1 MSTGYNSTS
10 DIYQWL
16 QGAAPVSTGFAEM
29 LAPLVGAM
37 TGVDVMPVL
46 NMLRFNRQDRPFYEA
61 DWSMSRQMRDRFRNM
76 TAGEPSSTNIQMVGR
91 ALGAYF
97 LDDKGMAERALN
109 VVAQHTGAGLYA
121 FGTGGLS
128 VADVSGGWNV
138 GAHGRYNDNLVA
150 LMADTYN
157 MGFDRNVSKGQRQML
172 MAGMLRSDRT
182 LLQDYAQAR
191 DLAGGRWDFRNGLEG
206 IGELREKLNNTE
218 ITDRETEALKKL
230 VDRLDNTRKSLEAF
244 GEAANTWGRVLR
256 TDAQT
261 AMTRMQGLMGG
272 DVYAMF
278 RGNEGALTNLGLAV
292 KHVGGMTGLGD
303 RGMTAAIQEAGKYL
317 MAIGGPAESAVNVA
331 TNSMLMSYGM
341 AGYRV
346 TQESAEKQMMR
357 FVAGLTKSDAGS
369 VYFGG
374 YQKFREQQMLR
385 GIRMSS
391 ADALRTWDA
400 VMERDGISVRTV
412 NRLLGT
418 DMNISDLTAAAQ
430 MNFARDAMASPNA
443 SARLM
448 YNQARRERMNN
459 ILMVGNV
466 RNANGTQMTFDD
478 VRRMSQMAGMD
489 VVDLANT
496 NETEFMRRSA
506 NIANPYARQMARRFR
521 FQLEGAINLAR
532 SQHPDVLGEQRG
544 ESTNEIMASLSDTQY
559 NRYLALDRQ
568 KALRSQIS
576 RTIGGKGL
584 FGAITDL
591 MRGNANF
598 TLGDIAVAAGGND
611 LSYEVLD
618 VLNSATPVDEET
630 RSFMAKRFDALAN
643 NENPERKAHFQ
654 SRVSEFNKLL
664 QLRGKNGK
672 ALYTA
677 EAAWNASGMENITG
691 VRIENGKFKAA
702 EQESNASNIR
712 GEDSAYKEDF
722 DQWKQENK
730 DMKTAR
736 QDILARSFKGK
747 KVSDLT
753 YDEKVEYAE
762 RMALA
767 DMGRAEM
774 KKGKRGNAD
783 LANWWM
789 ATISGKI
796 DGTNMWRRDDAHYT
810 EFYKQAKEAKA
821 GSVEF
826 EEKKSRYLEE
836 LGVSKDQAGTA
847 AMLAGVAKQVVETLI
862 STFSGVGD
870 NSKAINVR
878 EVGAAQ

>member
-1 MSTGYNSTS
+1 MNTGYNSTS

-29 LAPLVGAM
+29 LAPLMGAM

-109 VVAQHTGAGLYA
+109 AVAQHTGAGLYA

-128 VADVSGGWNV
+128 VADISGGWNV

-191 DLAGGRWDFRNGLEG
+191 ALAGGRWDFRNGLEG
-206 IGELREKLNNTE
+206 IGDLREKLNNTE

-244 GEAANTWGRVLR
+244 GEAANTWGRVLG

-303 RGMTAAIQEAGKYL
+303 RGMTAAVQEAGKYL

-385 GIRMSS
+385 GIRMNS
-391 ADALRTWDA
+391 ADALRMWDNI
-400 VMERDGISVRTV
+400 MERDGISVQTV
-412 NRLLGT
+412 NRLLGM

-448 YNQARRERMNN
+448 YNQGRRERMNN

-496 NETEFMRRSA
+496 NETEFMRRSE
-506 NIANPYARQMARRFR
+506 NIANPYVRQMARRFR

-568 KALRSQIS
+568 RALRSRIS
-576 RTIGGKGL
+576 RSIGSKGM
-584 FGAITDL
+584 FGAMMDAV
-591 MRGNANF
+591 RGNANF
-598 TLGDIAVAAGGND
+598 TLGDVFAAAGGND
-611 LSYEVLD
+611 MDYKAFD
-618 VLNSATPVDEET
+618 VLNNLTFADSDARDA
-630 RSFMAKRFDALAN
+630 FMKRMESQAN
-643 NENPERKAHFQ
+643 DENPERKAFFMEQLQNYSKDVAGGMSKEQ
-654 SRVSEFNKLL
+654 SWNKN
-664 QLRGKNGK
+664 LRGV
-672 ALYTA
+672 
-677 EAAWNASGMENITG
+677 TG
-691 VRIENGKFKAA
+691 VQLWNDGSVTAATDNG
-702 EQESNASNIR
+702 SNIA
-712 GEDSAYKEDF
+712 GKDSEYKKDF
-722 DQWKQENK
+722 DKWKANREKIKRERKNLIER
-730 DMKTAR
+730 D
-736 QDILARSFKGK
+736 FKGK
-747 KVSDLT
+747 DVSQMT
-753 YDEKVEYAE
+753 YAE
-762 RMALA
+762 KEELATKQALLE
-767 DMGRAEM
+767 MGRDETA
-774 KKGKRGNAD
+774 KGNKGNEALQD
-783 LANWWM
+783 WYQVVA
-789 ATISGKI
+789 AGKN
-796 DGTNMWRRDDAHYT
+796 DKGWRVWDER
-810 EFYKQAKEAKA
+810 YKYVYEQAKNAKA
-821 GSVEF
+821 GNVEF

-847 AMLAGVAKQVVETLI
+847 AMLTGVAKQVVETLI

-870 NSKAINVR
+870 GSKAINVR
-878 EVGAAQ
+878 EVGVAQ